1 MSTVYIRAEDIVIES
16 DEDGFCL
23 FVTDEDSGN
32 SIRINIQHMVLDF
45 YAAVRKEIG
54 PYAAEAESARAAVAA
69 GVSLED
75 YTAVPQLVTNRP
87 VSVED
92 AIEAGY
98 ALDDP
103 KSPGYHDRMVGD
115 H

>member
-16 DEDGFCL
+16 DEDGYSL

-32 SIRINIQHMVLDF
+32 SIRINIQHLVFDF
-45 YAAVRKEIG
+45 YRAVQADIR
-54 PYAAEAESARAAVAA
+54 PYILEAEDARSAVSR
-69 GVSLED
+69 GVSLEE
-75 YTAVPQLVTNRP
+75 YTALPQLVTNRP

-115 H
+115 E

>member
-1 MSTVYIRAEDIVIES
+1 MNHGYLTAS
-16 DEDGFCL
+16 
-23 FVTDEDSGN
+23 
-32 SIRINIQHMVLDF
+32 SIRIDEDEGRFVLLIDSDEEDTITVNIHSIALDF
-45 YAAVRKEIG
+45 YQDVQRELR
-54 PYAAEAESARAAVAA
+54 PWFLEAEHARQAVAA
-69 GVSLED
+69 GVSRED
-75 YTAVPQLVTNRP
+75 YLGSPEPVTSRP

-115 H
+115 A